1 MTYKIS
7 SRNITVRLLLLS
19 LQLSLIILDRRR
31 WIDYLPV
38 VLDASVRLTRLA
50 FVTFDT
56 DLAAAIVGP
65 VYNLPQTKKFKDNL
79 SFNFMHLQNWH
90 GDCLYTFV

>member
-1 MTYKIS
+1 
-7 SRNITVRLLLLS
+7 
-19 LQLSLIILDRRR
+19 
-31 WIDYLPV
+31 
-38 VLDASVRLTRLA
+38 
-50 FVTFDT
+50 VTFDT